1 MASTES
7 KKVSLEQISSLRE
20 ITGAGVL
27 LCKEALAATDG
38 NQDEAVKYLRHPIN
52 TYEQTCKIFD
62 TSCPTINK
70 HYEYRRRTK
79 THELF

>member
-38 NQDEAVKYLRHPIN
+38 NQDEAVKYLRKKGLSWQKCVRGG
-52 TYEQTCKIFD
+52 Y
-62 TSCPTINK
+62 
-70 HYEYRRRTK
+70 
-79 THELF
+79 